1 MTSLTAEATTPVQ
14 SPLSRLFSP
23 ALLTSRASLGL
34 LALRVFAGTALM
46 FHGWGKIQSPFGW
59 MGPDSPIPGV
69 LQGLAALSEFGGG
82 LALILGLLTPLA
94 MLGVLVTMAV
104 AALFHIS
111 GGDPFVGSPRSWELA
126 GVYFTVAVSVLLAGP
141 GRYSLDAKLFG
152 GK

>member
-1 MTSLTAEATTPVQ
+1 MTTMTLQ
-14 SPLSRLFSP
+14 SEVPSQSVLSRLFAP
-23 ALLTSRASLGL
+23 DLLTSRASLGL
-34 LALRVFAGTALM
+34 LALRVFAGIALM
-46 FHGWGKIQSPFGW
+46 FHGWGKVQSPFSW

-126 GVYFTVAVSVLLAGP
+126 GVYFTVAVTMLLAGP
-141 GRYSLDAKLFG
+141 GRYSLDAKLFRRS
-152 GK
+152 